1 MAVSL
6 SAPVGDKD
14 RITKPDPKQKN
25 QKFKPVANKPADV
38 ELVQLMLVANGHPV
52 EVDGK
57 CGSGTVKAIRA
68 FQKSALGYAKP
79 DGIVDPDEKTWK
91 AGLPK
96 LVAKIKADEKA
107 VQDMVLIRQK
117 GREIAV
123 ARSEFEKNE
132 AEMKRKVLS
141 KAEMMIGQAES
152 WLDFCKEADST
163 LQGAEGFMQ
172 SLTEFGVRWA
182 NAKAEP
188 PLTELLDAKSE
199 ASLLKA
205 YVSRGQVDW
214 TRVQTQ
220 DQKATAAY
228 NKGVKAFKEFIDARI
243 GTAESIVGKLEVV
256 RDISFTAVEA
266 YATVRIMATGK
277 SPAVAH
283 AAAAAGVESM
293 KATANEVGEY
303 LAGKKVSFGSSAMKV
318 MANTLLAGIA
328 GGVGGKLSSGFTAGL
343 HKQMAPRLA
352 AQFTSPAMK
361 RAATT
366 LCTRILDTTFMQGFV
381 TNAAKETIG
390 LVKVRAEKGHW
401 PEGKDFED
409 MVIKSVLGGMTNIP
423 VVKALMNIDIKA
435 GQLVEPILKQ
445 KLAPALAERVKSEMA
460 KKYGKA
466 FLDAWPKI
474 APEIF
479 EKLNDDLKGKAL
491 EIFVMGVADKAR
503 GDEKETALVK
513 LGEEALRRDAELN
526 KAITDLI
533 RKEAELHM
541 KEKAAAK

>member
-1 MAVSL
+1 MALSL
-6 SAPVGDKD
+6 SGPVGDKD
-14 RITKPDPKQKN
+14 RITKPDPKQKT

-96 LVAKIKADEKA
+96 LQAKIKADEKA

-123 ARSEFEKNE
+123 ARSEFDRNE

-141 KAEMMIGQAES
+141 KAEMMLTQAEY
-152 WLDFCKEADST
+152 WVDFCKDADAT
-163 LQGAEGFMQ
+163 LQGADGFMQ

-182 NAKAEP
+182 NARAEP

-199 ASLLKA
+199 AAILKA
-205 YVSRGQVDW
+205 FVSRGQVDW
-214 TRVQTQ
+214 TRVQAQ

-228 NKGVKAFKEFIDARI
+228 NKGVKTFKAFIEARI

-266 YATVRIMATGK
+266 YATARIMATGK
-277 SPAVAH
+277 SPAQAH
-283 AAAAAGVESM
+283 AAAAAGVEAM
-293 KATANEVGEY
+293 KASANEVGEY
-303 LAGKKVSFGSSAMKV
+303 LAGNKVTFGSSAMKV
-318 MANTLLAGIA
+318 VANTVLAGA
-328 GGVGGKLSSGFTAGL
+328 GGWVGGKLPTSFANGL
-343 HKQMAPRLA
+343 HQKMAPRLA
-352 AQFTSPAMK
+352 AQFTHPAMK

-366 LCTRILDTTFMQGFV
+366 FCTRIMDTGPMQAFV

-390 LVKVRAEKGHW
+390 LLKVRAEKGHW
-401 PEGKDFED
+401 PEGKDFQD
-409 MVIKSVLGGMTNIP
+409 ALIKSVLGGMTTIP
-423 VVKALMNIDIKA
+423 GIKALMNIDQKA
-435 GQLVEPILKQ
+435 AQIVEPILKQ

-466 FLDAWPKI
+466 FLDAWPRI
-474 APEIF
+474 APEIY
-479 EKLNDDLKGKAL
+479 EKMNDDLKGKAL
-491 EIFVMGVADKAR
+491 EIFVLGLADKAR
-503 GDEKETALVK
+503 GDEKEGALAK
-513 LGEEALRRDAELN
+513 MGEEALRRDAELN

-533 RKEAELHM
+533 RKEAELRM
-541 KEKAAAK
+541 KQEAAAK